1 MKKRNKPVQEKKTV
15 RERLANTLDAS
26 KEVILDAAR
35 LTFIGNR
42 ELMVENYKSIGEYTE
57 KKIILETNPHRLVID
72 GAELEIRSMA
82 KELIYIT
89 GQIQCVTFRREV

>member
-1 MKKRNKPVQEKKTV
+1 MKKKSKPVQEKKTV

-26 KEVILDAAR
+26 KEVVLDVPR

-57 KKIILETNPHRLVID
+57 KKIILETNPHRLVVD
-72 GAELEIRSMA
+72 GAGLEIRSMA

-89 GQIQCVTFRREV
+89 GQIQCVSFRREV